1 MADKLN
7 TSMHGT
13 IGGAIIIP
21 IPSERDDHNGA
32 SSYRDRQRHMRCEGH
47 NLPPTS
53 QSSTLTAGISASSSA
68 QYLHGRTNA
77 DDAFNNQ
84 TILPKRS
91 TSVSTCCTAP
101 QDSDHSTGN
110 NLHADDESVSMKA
123 MCELRND
130 SFDIIPP
137 QSSRRPLCKQ
147 PRTSSLNSPAVAE
160 RRLSQD
166 VSLNLIQPGP
176 CGEDLCNSYSYEETI
191 SPHEDEEQTRLITKP
206 NEYAQYAA
214 SSLHADDE
222 SVSMTAEDT
231 DHDHMLDDLAK
242 KAATKFFGARADQ
255 PMNDSSHS
263 GLRSSKLVSNGP
275 GIDPG
280 VFAKLGLMSRK
291 SFELYK
297 KETKTK
303 NKSAGR
309 GKGMER
315 GRRASMY
322 DLRNDSFDIITP
334 PLNRHPSSKKDRS
347 SSLDSALADSD
358 QDLVNALISSFKNAK
373 GGKSQGDDK
382 EPHTLLTADEKVVL
396 TNMMKRLSQDDS
408 PMESKRLD
416 TKLNEDVQKEKGKDS
431 KSFLFNSYPDV
442 TLAKSLAGVPS
453 SAKQEEYDSH
463 PTPEVELN
471 TWISDTS
478 ALSLPQFEQNNS
490 NIPASTAMNQIEA
503 LNAICAASENET
515 SAAKEFDDMK
525 ENAHRIS
532 LVVTR

>member
-1 MADKLN
+1 MTMADHKLN
-7 TSMHGT
+7 TSIHGT
-13 IGGAIIIP
+13 IRGAINIP
-21 IPSERDDHNGA
+21 IPSERDHNGA

-47 NLPPTS
+47 NPPPTS
-53 QSSTLTAGISASSSA
+53 QSSTFTAGISASSSA

-77 DDAFNNQ
+77 DGAFNNQ
-84 TILPKRS
+84 TIQPKRS
-91 TSVSTCCTAP
+91 TSISTCCTAP
-101 QDSDHSTGN
+101 QDSEHSTGN

-123 MCELRND
+123 MCELRDD

-137 QSSRRPLCKQ
+137 QSSRRPLSKQ
-147 PRTSSLNSPAVAE
+147 PRTSSMNSPAVAE

-176 CGEDLCNSYSYEETI
+176 CGEDLCNSYSYEESI
-191 SPHEDEEQTRLITKP
+191 SPHEDEEQKRLITKP

-231 DHDHMLDDLAK
+231 DHDHMLDDLAE
-242 KAATKFFGARADQ
+242 KAATIFFGARADQ

-303 NKSAGR
+303 NNKAAGR

-315 GRRASMY
+315 RRRASMY
-322 DLRNDSFDIITP
+322 DLRNDSFEIITP
-334 PLNRHPSSKKDRS
+334 PLLNRHPSSKKDRS

-382 EPHTLLTADEKVVL
+382 EPHTLLTADE
-396 TNMMKRLSQDDS
+396 
-408 PMESKRLD
+408 
-416 TKLNEDVQKEKGKDS
+416 
-431 KSFLFNSYPDV
+431 
-442 TLAKSLAGVPS
+442 
-453 SAKQEEYDSH
+453 
-463 PTPEVELN
+463 
-471 TWISDTS
+471 
-478 ALSLPQFEQNNS
+478 
-490 NIPASTAMNQIEA
+490 
-503 LNAICAASENET
+503 
-515 SAAKEFDDMK
+515 
-525 ENAHRIS
+525 
-532 LVVTR
+532 